1 MSGKKKARIRKLKAK
16 IERLEAELNAFR
28 NPPPW
33 VSPFAPPDGFPDLPA
48 VRGMEYAS
56 MEAGVRYL
64 NRSDVM
70 LAKAIAGSTLA
81 GVFTQ
86 SATRSASVRDCER
99 KLASLAGRAS
109 SQGLAVFANSGN
121 ANAFTGQ
128 DGEDTVG
135 EVSAEVGNALRI
147 SSSAVFT
154 ASTGVIGEQ
163 LPIPVI
169 KGAVDGLVKG
179 LDPAGIEG
187 AASAI
192 MTTDSFPKGSGLTW
206 DVDGH
211 EFAISGIAKG
221 SGMIAPDMAT
231 MLSFVFSDVSI
242 EQRVLQDLVTEICGR
257 TFNSV
262 TVDGDTSTSDTLLVI
277 ATGAVGGPV
286 IEDVDSEAG
295 GRFAEALDLVMTDLA
310 KQVAKD
316 GEGITKFV
324 EVRVLGACTDSDAQ
338 LVARS
343 IANSP
348 LVKTAISG
356 EDPNWGRIVMAVG
369 KSGAEADRDR
379 LSIGF
384 GDLEVA
390 RNGQVSPL
398 HSEELAAEYMKNDE
412 IVIAADLG
420 LGNGEARVWTCDF
433 SRHYIEINADYRS

>member
-1 MSGKKKARIRKLKAK
+1 MSGKKKSRIRLLKAK
-16 IERLEAELNAFR
+16 IARLEAELNAVR

-33 VSPFAPPDGFPDLPA
+33 ISPFAPPDGFPDLPN

-56 MEAGVRYL
+56 MQAGIRYR

-70 LAKAIAGSTLA
+70 LARAVAGSTLA
-81 GVFTQ
+81 AVFTK
-86 SATRSASVRDCER
+86 SATRSAPVRDCER

-109 SQGLAVFANSGN
+109 SQGLAVIANSGN

-128 DGEDTVG
+128 YGEDTVE
-135 EVSAEVGNALRI
+135 EVSAEVGNALQI
-147 SSSAVFT
+147 SPSAVFT
-154 ASTGVIGEQ
+154 ASTGVIGEP
-163 LPIPVI
+163 LPVPVI
-169 KGAVDGLVKG
+169 KGAVDGLVEG

-187 AASAI
+187 AAWAI
-192 MTTDSFPKGSGLTW
+192 MTTDSYPKGSGLTW
-206 DVDGH
+206 SVDGH
-211 EFAISGIAKG
+211 DFAISGIAKG

-242 EQRVLQDLVTEICGR
+242 EQRVLQDLVTATCGR

-277 ATGAVGGPV
+277 ATGAGGGPM
-286 IEDVDSEAG
+286 IEDIDSKAG
-295 GRFAEALDLVMTDLA
+295 GRFAEALDLVMADLA

-324 EVRVLGACTDSDAQ
+324 EVRVSGARSDSDAQ

-356 EDPNWGRIVMAVG
+356 EDPNWGRVVMAVG
-369 KSGAEADRDR
+369 KSGAEADRDH

-390 RNGQVSPL
+390 RDGQVSPL

-412 IVIAADLG
+412 IVVAADLG